1 MPDTNPVYRPRNP
14 HDSPYYRC
22 VEDHFEA
29 FEQVYEERFERQYG
43 FFRPYVARVIHR
55 YLDCGDLHN
64 GFARVKCADC
74 GHEYLLAFSCKR
86 RHFCPS
92 CHQKRV
98 IVFAE
103 ELCENILKYVPHR
116 QWVLSIP
123 KRLRIYFMFDRSLLS
138 KLSQCAW
145 KVLSQYLRQAVQYE
159 DAVPGAVIAIQSF
172 GDFLNFNPHLH
183 IIATDGCFYGDGS
196 FMVCPTPDGKALEE
210 LFRYEVFKM
219 LKAEGKISDALIE
232 NLMSWRH
239 SGFNVYCGNAIWP
252 HNEEGLENLARY
264 IIRASFS
271 QERMAYLPAHES
283 SDSMAKV
290 IHESKDGNT
299 KKTFDAL
306 DWLALLTTH
315 IPNRGEQMV
324 RYYGYYS
331 NKSRGMRKK
340 QDKDDAVPS
349 LIECDVSPSAFRK
362 NWARLIQKIYNVD
375 PLVCSKCFGRMK
387 VISFIE
393 DPDIIKKILKHLGL
407 WLVKSKPP
415 PRANSPPSEPYI
427 DYSDSQIPP
436 FDDYPCTDTVYPAG
450 F

>member
-1 MPDTNPVYRPRNP
+1 MPDPSAVYRPRNP

-145 KVLSQYLRQAVQYE
+145 KVLSQYLRQAVPYE
-159 DAVPGAVIAIQSF
+159 DAVSGAVIAIQSF
-172 GDFLNFNPHLH
+172 GDFLNFNP
-183 IIATDGCFYGDGS
+183 
-196 FMVCPTPDGKALEE
+196 
-210 LFRYEVFKM
+210 
-219 LKAEGKISDALIE
+219 
-232 NLMSWRH
+232 
-239 SGFNVYCGNAIWP
+239 WP
-252 HNEEGLENLARY
+252 RPGL
-264 IIRASFS
+264 RA
-271 QERMAYLPAHES
+271 
-283 SDSMAKV
+283 
-290 IHESKDGNT
+290 
-299 KKTFDAL
+299 
-306 DWLALLTTH
+306 
-315 IPNRGEQMV
+315 
-324 RYYGYYS
+324 
-331 NKSRGMRKK
+331 
-340 QDKDDAVPS
+340 
-349 LIECDVSPSAFRK
+349 
-362 NWARLIQKIYNVD
+362 
-375 PLVCSKCFGRMK
+375 
-387 VISFIE
+387 
-393 DPDIIKKILKHLGL
+393 
-407 WLVKSKPP
+407 
-415 PRANSPPSEPYI
+415 
-427 DYSDSQIPP
+427 
-436 FDDYPCTDTVYPAG
+436 
-450 F
+450 